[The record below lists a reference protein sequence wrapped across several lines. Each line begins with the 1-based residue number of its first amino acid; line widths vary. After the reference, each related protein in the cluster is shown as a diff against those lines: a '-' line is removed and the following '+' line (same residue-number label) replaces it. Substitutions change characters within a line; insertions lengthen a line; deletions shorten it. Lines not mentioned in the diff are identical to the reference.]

1 MIHPYTELRFVNP
14 EIGHGVFATRFI
26 PKGTIVW
33 VMDSLDRTLSLDEV
47 QCYPASLRDRLLKY
61 CYRDRR
67 GHFVL
72 CWDHNRYVNHSFDSN
87 CILTPYQLE
96 LAVRDIQPGEELTD
110 DYGYLNIIEPFDA
123 CDEGHVR
130 KTVFPDDLARHAPEW
145 DQKLES
151 AYSQIGDVEQPLR
164 DLIDEDAWK
173 SLLHIFSGQAA
184 ARSIRDC
191 FFGPAKDPVAGIL

>member
-1 MIHPYTELRFVNP
+1 VNP
-14 EIGHGVFATRFI
+14 EIGHGVYATGFI

-33 VMDSLDRTLSLDEV
+33 VMDPLDRTLSPDEV
-47 QCYPASLRDRLLKY
+47 ERYPADLRERMLKY
-61 CYRDRR
+61 CFRNNR
-67 GHFVL
+67 GHYVL

-123 CDEGHVR
+123 CDEGHAR
-130 KTVFPDDLARHAPEW
+130 KTVFPDDLTRHHHEW
-145 DQKLES
+145 DNKLES
-151 AYSQIGDVEQPLR
+151 AYSRLADVEQPLR
-164 DLIDEDAWK
+164 GLLSNQAWE
-173 SLLHIFSGQAA
+173 SLLHICSGKSA

-191 FFGPAKDPVAGIL
+191 FFGPA

>member
-1 MIHPYTELRFVNP
+1 MIHPATELRFVNP
-14 EIGHGVFATRFI
+14 EIGHGVFATEFI

-33 VMDSLDRTLSLDEV
+33 VADPLDRMLSPDEV
-47 QCYPASLRDRLLKY
+47 ERYPADLRERLLKY
-61 CYRDRR
+61 CFRNHCGQY
-67 GHFVL
+67 VL

-123 CDEGHVR
+123 FDEGHAR
-130 KTVFPDDLARHAPEW
+130 KTVFPDDLIRHAPEW
-145 DQKLES
+145 DHKLES
-151 AYSQIGDVEQPLR
+151 AYRRLADVEQSLR
-164 DLIDEDAWK
+164 GLLDHPAWEA
-173 SLLHIFSGQAA
+173 LLAISTGQSA

-191 FFGPAKDPVAGIL
+191 YFDPA